1 LPEQFAEVVFPI
13 PLKQVFSYSIPEALV
28 GAVALG
34 SRVLVS
40 FGRRHTVGV
49 VTGLTGKAPTS
60 KVPMK
65 PLGSLLDDEPFLT
78 PDLLELGRWMAD
90 YYHCSLGEALF
101 AMLPTGYRRN
111 PKAFL
116 SLVPGADQG
125 KVEALLTSFGKMRGV
140 NWKAL
145 SEGKLALT
153 PRTRKLAEALR
164 KEGLGVVQKRGEEG
178 PGATR
183 PAKLE
188 RSRKPPA
195 PKAGPLLHPQQQAA
209 LEAVTRRLSPQGF
222 HCFLLQGVTGS
233 GKTEVYLRA
242 IAETLEK
249 GRQAL
254 VLIPEIA
261 LTPQTVERFTDR
273 FGDRVAVLHSRLSQE
288 ERTSEWRK
296 IFEGKADVAVGARSA
311 LFAPMRKLGL
321 VVVDEE
327 HEGSYKQEDAPRYQA
342 RDAAVKR
349 AQLCGAVALLG
360 SATPSLESVKNAQE
374 GKYTLLPMPDR
385 VNKKPLPK
393 VKLVDL
399 REEWAARGEE
409 RPVLSLALEEALRET
424 LERKEQAILFLNR
437 RGFSTVTLCLK
448 CGEQVHC
455 PNCSIPVTSHRSSGK
470 GRVHPHP
477 ISGARPGSPP
487 EMALSPRGRGGKT
500 GVGSPVTSPLR
511 GEVGANAPGE
521 GAVRGNNMGL
531 LCHYCD
537 WRGPVPE
544 KCPSCKDG
552 EVKQLGLGTE
562 RLEEE
567 IKTRFPKARVARMD
581 LDTTRK
587 AGSLE
592 AILGKFR
599 RKEIDLLVGTQMIAK
614 GHDFPGVTL
623 VGVVGADVGLALP
636 DFRAGE
642 RVFQLMVQ
650 VAGRAGRA
658 EKEGTIYLQTFH
670 PEHSALRAA
679 VQHDTASFFA
689 SELELRKALDY
700 PPYSRLGLL
709 VYRHKEERKASAAAE
724 KAAEFLRKE
733 AERMAASA
741 TREVDKLKGRAS
753 GERSRTISVLGPA
766 PCPIFKLR
774 GQYRFQVLLKCPKP
788 GPLRELVR
796 AFDAKVETPAGVMRV
811 VDLDP
816 QNML

>member
-1 LPEQFAEVVFPI
+1 VPEQFAEVVFPI
-13 PLKQVFSYSIPEALV
+13 PLKQVFSYSVPETLAA
-28 GAVALG
+28 AVAPG

-49 VTGLTGKAPTS
+49 VTGLTRTAPTS
-60 KVPMK
+60 KVPVK
-65 PLGSLLDDEPFLT
+65 PLGSILDDEPFLT

-116 SLVPGADQG
+116 TLVPGADPK
-125 KVEALLTSFGKMRGV
+125 KVEALLASLGKLRGV
-140 NWKAL
+140 NVESL
-145 SEGKLALT
+145 LGGNVALT
-153 PRTRKLAEALR
+153 PRTRRLAEALR
-164 KEGLGVVQKRGEEG
+164 REGLGAVRTAGKEASEKGRG
-178 PGATR
+178 
-183 PAKLE
+183 AKP
-188 RSRKPPA
+188 SA

-242 IAETLEK
+242 IAEALEK

-288 ERTSEWRK
+288 QRTSEWHK

-349 AQLCGAVALLG
+349 AQLSGAVALLG

-374 GKYTLLPMPDR
+374 GKYTLLPMPER
-385 VNKKPLPK
+385 VNKRPLPK

-399 REEWAARGEE
+399 REEWASRGEE

-455 PNCSIPVTSHRSSGK
+455 PNCSIPVTSHRV
-470 GRVHPHP
+470 R
-477 ISGARPGSPP
+477 
-487 EMALSPRGRGGKT
+487 
-500 GVGSPVTSPLR
+500 
-511 GEVGANAPGE
+511 E
-521 GAVRGNNMGL
+521 GQGL

-537 WRGPVPE
+537 WRGPVPG

-562 RLEEE
+562 RVEEE
-567 IKTRFPKARVARMD
+567 LKAKFPKARVARMD

-592 AILGKFR
+592 GILGKFR
-599 RKEIDLLVGTQMIAK
+599 RKETDLLVGTQMIAK

-636 DFRAGE
+636 DFRASE

-670 PEHSALRAA
+670 PEHSALQAA
-679 VQHDTASFFA
+679 VRHDTASFFA
-689 SELELRKALDY
+689 SELELRKALGY

-709 VYRHKEERKASAAAE
+709 VYRHPEERKASAAAE
-724 KAAEFLRKE
+724 KAAEFLG
-733 AERMAASA
+733 
-741 TREVDKLKGRAS
+741 REGRRL
-753 GERSRTISVLGPA
+753 GVQVMGPA

-796 AFDAKVETPAGVMRV
+796 ALDAKVETPTGVIRV